1 MGVQIIEVNSK
12 KEIKQFIKLQ
22 FDLFKG
28 NPYFVPPLIRDEI
41 ETFSKAKNPA
51 YNVCDGR
58 LFLAFKDGI
67 PVGRI
72 MAINN
77 KPANKKWGTKDLR
90 FNWFDSINDYQVAE
104 ALFKKVE
111 DWAKELELETIS
123 GPHGFCDFD
132 PQGLLIEGFDK
143 LATIASFYGMPYY
156 KNMFEK
162 YGFEKE
168 IDYVEFLSTVPEPGK
183 FPDRLENL
191 SKLILERYKYK
202 ILDFPNLKAVKKRA
216 WEMFDLLEESFS
228 EIYGTVPMTKE
239 QTTYYYKKYIPYVN
253 KDLVKF
259 VVNGRD
265 ELIGFIIT
273 MPSLSHAQ
281 QKANGRLFP
290 FGIFHLLK
298 ALKKHDVL
306 DFYFAGVRKDYQGL
320 GVDALI
326 ATEITKSACKMGFK
340 YAESNQELENNTK
353 VQALW
358 KFFNPVLHKRRRIFT
373 KKIDN

>member
-1 MGVQIIEVNSK
+1 VGIQIIEVSSK

-22 FDLFKG
+22 FDLYKG

-41 ETFSKAKNPA
+41 EIFSRSKNPA
-51 YNVCDGR
+51 YAVCDGR
-58 LFLAFKDGI
+58 IFLALKDGV
-67 PVGRI
+67 PAGRI

-90 FNWFDSINDYQVAE
+90 FNWFECINDYDVAA
-104 ALFKKVE
+104 ALLNNVE
-111 DWAKELELETIS
+111 EWANELKMETIS

-156 KNMFEK
+156 KDMFEK
-162 YGFEKE
+162 YGYEKE
-168 IDYVEFLSTVPEPGK
+168 IDYVEFLSTSPEPGK
-183 FPDRLENL
+183 FPEKLERM
-191 SKLILERYKYK
+191 SKLILERYNYK
-202 ILDFPNLKAVKKRA
+202 VLEFRNLKEVKKRA

-239 QTTYYYKKYIPYVN
+239 QTTYYYKKYIPFVN

-259 VVNGRD
+259 VVNHKD
-265 ELIGFIIT
+265 ELIGFTIS
-273 MPSLSHAQ
+273 MPSLSKAQ

-298 ALKKHDVL
+298 GLKTHEIL
-306 DFYFAGVRKDYQGL
+306 DFYFAGVRKDYRGL
-320 GVDALI
+320 GVDTLI
-326 ATEITKSACKMGFK
+326 STEIAKSALKMGFK
-340 YAESNQELENNTK
+340 YAESNQELENNSK
-353 VQALW
+353 IQALW
-358 KFFNPVLHKRRRIFT
+358 KFFNPVMHKRRRVFT
-373 KKIDN
+373 KMVNG